1 KFISYG
7 IFFACTFYKACVNYA
22 IYRCFQTNL
31 SESNQFKSYALEQ
44 NLTAPDEI
52 LALYNQNIH
61 IKEDNIDSKI
71 DFIIKNRT
79 NIIATIENKNL
90 NNEVVNFLKFDEY
103 LDITLKTSN
112 LVYGFLILL
121 VLYSLAKTARKNS
134 IIPS

>member
-1 KFISYG
+1 
-7 IFFACTFYKACVNYA
+7 
-22 IYRCFQTNL
+22 
-31 SESNQFKSYALEQ
+31 LEQ